1 MSPLARRLP
10 RELRHNVG
18 RYLGLFLMVFLTV
31 AFIGGFLDAARSVQ
45 LLLDDWR
52 ASSSREDYAFTT
64 QFQASDEALD
74 AASEAGGGSAIYENF
89 YADVPLTV
97 PGHDLGHEATVRLY
111 KNRADID
118 KALYFDGR
126 APQTDDE
133 IALDRLFMKNNSLSL
148 GDVVEVGGRQL
159 TIVGQCVLPDY
170 EALVA
175 SNMDLMF
182 DTITFTTSQ
191 VTPAAFDALAGSST
205 VWHYSALASKRDLS
219 PKGRTDLESSVARAL
234 IDHETTLTELLDCDQ
249 NNAMTFVGDDV
260 EGDSAMYEI
269 LGVLIIGISGF
280 VFVVLT
286 GASIEQESAV
296 IGTLL
301 ASGYRKRELVRHY
314 MAMPAIVGIAATVA
328 GVIVGRL
335 VVMDACSGMY
345 YNSYSLPPF
354 RAYFSLDV
362 FLATTVLPVAMLL
375 AITWLGIRR
384 KLRATPL
391 AFLRHEVGSK
401 SATAS
406 ASLPEHWGFVSR
418 FRLRVCLRNASHF
431 VVLFLGIAV
440 CTLVALYAMCFM
452 PLVQHVGSQMR
463 DSVVAGHL
471 YTLKAPLEIDVTDD
485 QLAVGHAL
493 DLRSTSTTPTGL
505 STEELAAIMLFSL
518 EDDGP
523 GLPSGHLPNGYRNS
537 EEALAQAE
545 KFSATTLQ
553 ADRLYSDSKES
564 VTVYGVDEDSRYW
577 DVDVSDG
584 RICVGRGLAAKCG
597 TGTGK
602 VLQLYDKFADKTYAL
617 SISDEVG
624 DETDMGVYMSR
635 EAFAK
640 TFDDLTDADPQWFCG
655 YASDEPLQLTQAYV
669 AGETTPDDMLKVVDQ
684 LETSMG
690 SVMGFVML
698 LVVPFSAVVIF
709 LLTKTVIDRSST
721 AIAYMKVFGYHD
733 REVDRLYIRSIT
745 ITVVASLVACI
756 PLIVW
761 ALNWV
766 FLIGMGSYQ
775 GNYPLWI
782 QPITY
787 LETIGLEFAAYAVVA
802 LLNMRRIRKVRLSE
816 ALKAQE

>member
-1 MSPLARRLP
+1 MTPLARRLP
-10 RELRHNVG
+10 RQLRNNVG
-18 RYLGLFLMVFLTV
+18 RYLGLFFMVFLTV
-31 AFIGGFLDAARSVQ
+31 AFVGGFLDAARSIQ

-52 ASSSREDYAFTT
+52 ATTSREDYSFAT

-74 AASEAGGGSAIYENF
+74 AASQAGGGSTIYENF

-97 PGHDLGHEATVRLY
+97 LGRDQGHEATVRLY
-111 KNRADID
+111 KNRTDID
-118 KALYFDGR
+118 KVLYFEGR
-126 APQTDDE
+126 APQEDDE
-133 IALDRLFMKNNSLSL
+133 IALDRLFMKNNDLAI
-148 GDVVEVGGRQL
+148 GDTVQVGDRQL
-159 TIVGQCVLPDY
+159 AIVGQCVLADY

-191 VTPAAFDALAGSST
+191 VTPEAFDALAGSAT
-205 VWHYSALASKRDLS
+205 VWHYSAIANDGDLS
-219 PKGRTDLESSVARAL
+219 PKGRVDLESDVAKAL
-234 IDHETTLTELLDCDQ
+234 IDHETTLTELLDRDQ
-249 NNAMTFVGDDV
+249 NNAMTFVGDDI
-260 EGDSAMYEI
+260 EGDSVMYEI
-269 LGVLIIGISGF
+269 LGVLIISISAF

-314 MAMPAIVGIAATVA
+314 LAMPAVVGMAATVA
-328 GVIVGRL
+328 GAIVGRF
-335 VVMDACSGMY
+335 VVMDACKDMY

-362 FLATTVLPVAMLL
+362 FLATTVLPVAML
-375 AITWLGIRR
+375 IVISWLGIRR

-391 AFLRHEVGSK
+391 AFLRHEVGRK

-406 ASLPEHWGFVSR
+406 ASLPERWGFVAR
-418 FRLRVCLRNASHF
+418 FRLRVFLRNASHF
-431 VVLFLGIAV
+431 AVLFLGIAV
-440 CTLVALYAMCFM
+440 CMLIALFAMCFM
-452 PLVQHVGSQMR
+452 PLVQHVGGQMS
-463 DSVVAGHL
+463 DSVVAEHL

-518 EDDGP
+518 DDDGP
-523 GLPSGHLPNGYRNS
+523 SLPSGHLPNGYRNS
-537 EEALAQAE
+537 REALAQAE

-564 VTVYGVDEDSRYW
+564 VTVYGIDEGSRYW

-597 TGTGK
+597 TGAGQA
-602 VLQLYDKFADKTYAL
+602 LQLYDKFADKTYT
-617 SISDEVG
+617 ISVSGEVG
-624 DETDMGVYMSR
+624 EVTDMGVYMSR
-635 EAFAK
+635 ETFAK
-640 TFDDLTDADPQWFCG
+640 TFDDLTGGDSQWFCG
-655 YASDEPLQLTQAYV
+655 YASDEPLELTQAYV
-669 AGETTPDDMLKVVDQ
+669 AGETTPEDMLKMVNQ

-690 SVMGFVML
+690 SVMVFVMIL
-698 LVVPFSAVVIF
+698 AVPFSVVVIF

-733 REVDRLYIRSIT
+733 REVDKLYIRSIT
-745 ITVVASLVACI
+745 ITVAISLLLCLPLNHFILIWLFRLAMASY
-756 PLIVW
+756 P
-761 ALNWV
+761 
-766 FLIGMGSYQ
+766 
-775 GNYPLWI
+775 GNYPPWI
-782 QPITY
+782 QPATY
-787 LETIGLEFAAYAVVA
+787 LEAMALEFGAYVLVA

-816 ALKAQE
+816 ALKVQE